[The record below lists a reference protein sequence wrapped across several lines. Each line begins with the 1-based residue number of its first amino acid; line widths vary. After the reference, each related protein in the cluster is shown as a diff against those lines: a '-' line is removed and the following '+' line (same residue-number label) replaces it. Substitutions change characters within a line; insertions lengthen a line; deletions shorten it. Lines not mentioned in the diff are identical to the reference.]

1 MSWHWLSVSSRA
13 ITPTEAVDQLAAR
26 DVHAQHLLAT
36 IDSNDDGPE
45 LADAMREGLVGFVR
59 AMFLSTVHLAVLH
72 MCASACMLR
81 CSMRSFDRFS

>member
-45 LADAMREGLVGFVR
+45 LADAMRECLVGFVR
-59 AMFLSTVHLAVLH
+59 AMFLSTAHLAVLH
-72 MCASACMLR
+72 MRASVCTLR
-81 CSMRSFDRFS
+81 CSMHSFDRFS